1 MWLQFLMNL
10 WSAVAAA
17 LRLDSA
23 ELARVAADPAA
34 TWYVGAIVAM
44 AGASLLLGQSVVLLA
59 NQVTPGRFVLS
70 LGLNA
75 VLYALGLVFW
85 AASIWIVARALFG
98 AGATLG
104 AAMWAVGIGSAP
116 LLFGFLVLLPYLGT
130 PLNWALHIWALL
142 ITLVTVRSTFPLTLA
157 QSLACV
163 ALGWLA
169 IEVLS
174 STVGRPL
181 MALRNWIWRAV
192 TGAPFDTNT
201 RELVEIVA
209 GQLGEQ
215 VAAHGSAQDRAR
227 AP

>member
-1 MWLQFLMNL
+1 MWQQFLLNL
-10 WSAVAAA
+10 WSTVQAA

-23 ELARVAADPAA
+23 GLARVAADPAA
-34 TWYVGAIVAM
+34 TWYVATIVAA
-44 AGASLLLGQSVVLLA
+44 AGASLLLGQSAVLLA

-75 VLYALGLVFW
+75 VLYGLGLVFW
-85 AASIWIVARALFG
+85 AGSIWLIARTLFG
-98 AGATLG
+98 ATPTLG
-104 AAMWAVGIGSAP
+104 AAMWAVGMGSAP

-130 PLNWALHIWALL
+130 PLEWALRIWALL
-142 ITLVTVRSTFPLTLA
+142 ITVVTVRSTFPLTLA
-157 QSLACV
+157 QSLVCV

-169 IEVLS
+169 LELLGR
-174 STVGRPL
+174 TVGRPL
-181 MALRNWIWRAV
+181 MALRNWIWHTV

-201 RELVEIVA
+201 RELVEVVV

-215 VAAHGSAQDRAR
+215 LAAHGSQQDTAR